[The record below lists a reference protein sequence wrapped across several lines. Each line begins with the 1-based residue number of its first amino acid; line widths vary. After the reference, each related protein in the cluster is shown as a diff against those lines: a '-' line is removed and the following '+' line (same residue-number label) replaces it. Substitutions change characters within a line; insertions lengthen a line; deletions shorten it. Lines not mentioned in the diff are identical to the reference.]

1 MPTGRPQAR
10 LVEVVSTVWP
20 KAVAAL
26 PSTAVFQ
33 PRPRSCSLIR
43 CAPILG
49 HPLPGDLAALLRE
62 SNGVEGDDGEGFI
75 WSTERITSENERLR
89 EDAELAS
96 LYMPF
101 GSLLFFT
108 DAGNGD
114 LFALLPASTGPMSS
128 SGTTRTTATPGVVPL
143 VCDGSSCL
151 GVI

>member
-1 MPTGRPQAR
+1 MYDGDGAASTDESLPRRP
-10 LVEVVSTVWP
+10 
-20 KAVAAL
+20 
-26 PSTAVFQ
+26 
-33 PRPRSCSLIR
+33 PRRSSHRNSIGNLTT
-43 CAPILG
+43 P
-49 HPLPGDLAALLRE
+49 AALLRE
-62 SNGVEGDDGEGFI
+62 SNGVEGDGGEGFI

-114 LFALLPASTGPMSS
+114 LFVLLPASTGLMSS
-128 SGTTRTTATPGVVPL
+128 SGTTRTTAIPGVVPL